1 MSLPIDVAARVS
13 SELSVIIDELVNDS
27 DVQEPITLGFVR
39 RRIAAGVLG
48 RREQV
53 EQLHSAGRQT
63 VLAEIDALIEQW
75 TDKASASDFVTAKAS
90 EQLSRVIE
98 AMMNNPNTPQRPTLG
113 AVREALTRGIAA
125 RLVGEGAIDPDEDET
140 LLAELDDM
148 IVRFGPAALA
158 EEFMRYE

>member
-1 MSLPIDVAARVS
+1 MSLAIDVAARVS
-13 SELSVIIDELVNDS
+13 PELSVIIDDLVNDP
-27 DVQEPITLGFVR
+27 DVEEPITLGFVR
-39 RRIAAGVLG
+39 RRVASGVLG
-48 RREQV
+48 KREQV
-53 EQLHSAGRQT
+53 EQLHAGGRQT

-75 TDKASASDFVTAKAS
+75 TDKASAIDFVTAKAS

-113 AVREALTRGIAA
+113 AVREALTGGIAA

-140 LLAELDDM
+140 LLAELENL

>member
-13 SELSVIIDELVNDS
+13 PELSEIIDDLVNDP
-27 DVQEPITLGFVR
+27 DVEEPVTLGLVR
-39 RRIAAGVLG
+39 RRVASGVLG
-48 RREQV
+48 KREQA
-53 EQLHSAGRQT
+53 EQLHAEGRQT

-75 TDKASASDFVTAKAS
+75 TDKASAIDFVAAKAS

-98 AMMNNPNTPQRPTLG
+98 ATMNDPNTPQRPTLA

-140 LLAELDDM
+140 LLAELDEL
-148 IVRFGPAALA
+148 IVRFGPDALA
-158 EEFMRYE
+158 EELMRYE